1 MDVLNIGAGNRII
14 AGAVN
19 LDREKHRPEID
30 IAHDLNHLPWPLADE
45 SFDKIVARAVLEHL
59 RITLIESVDECWRL
73 LRPGGILF
81 MKLPYWKH
89 ENAWLDPTHYW
100 KFALATPTIFDPETD
115 YGKRYTFYTS
125 RKWKIIKFPR
135 LNDARS
141 SFAVTMQV
149 RKRDAKRELKGVS
162 L

>member
-19 LDREKHRPEID
+19 LDRERHRPEID
-30 IAHDLNHLPWPLADE
+30 VAHDLNVLPWPFPDE

-73 LRPGGILF
+73 LRPGGVLF

-89 ENAWLDPTHYW
+89 DNAYLDPTHHW
-100 KFALATPTIFDPETD
+100 RFSLATPNIFDPQTD
-115 YGKRYTFYTS
+115 YGKRYGFYTP
-125 RKWKIIKFPR
+125 RKWKIIKPPR
-135 LNDARS
+135 LNDAHS
-141 SFAVTMQV
+141 SFAVTMRV
-149 RKRDAKRELKGVS
+149 IK
-162 L
+162 